1 MPDPYRYLP
10 GPGWAVTASSLV
22 VLFDSEIPQSLLA
35 AVWEAARGSDG
46 PQAVLDA
53 LLGTGLRSVPSF
65 GLADRA
71 DDGFH
76 VFVRGGIEAVVD
88 EQGPD
93 EQSITAHG
101 ALTWTEQAVPASTA
115 LTLRLGPSREG
126 QWLPLAEGIVQAAA
140 VAMAPNSLRPSEATG
155 PVSGVASQS
164 GILVS
169 PVETP
174 VLEDEVMDPGAR
186 GMSDGNVDVDVRAP
200 AEGGS
205 ADALVIDR
213 ALPRGDQADAFETLV
228 ELPVERGGDAGPE
241 PGTGAAHGAVGPEL
255 VDEIDDYEDL
265 FGATRASLLV
275 EHAAVRPEVESAES
289 GGQEDAAGEVSSRA
303 ASTAS
308 SATSAEVVPAG
319 PRPEPVVTMP
329 PSPASGLID
338 AVPLGAA
345 MASTDAVTDAPW
357 GSPAVASPDVTVAAE
372 PVSVVDD
379 DLATVSRASLRAARG
394 APSLSEAVAGPPV
407 HGLWCING
415 HANPPTATRCRQCQ
429 AAIELVDPVTMPR
442 PVLGSLEFSNGQR
455 VVLDRPAVI
464 GRSPR
469 SERVSASEIP
479 QLVVVPSPG
488 ADISRSHLEVRIEG
502 WHVLVVDLDSTNG
515 TVVMAPGQEPQRL
528 RPKEEVPI
536 SPGTVVSLADE
547 VAFTY
552 VVGS

>member
-255 VDEIDDYEDL
+255 VDEIDDYED
-265 FGATRASLLV
+265 
-275 EHAAVRPEVESAES
+275 
-289 GGQEDAAGEVSSRA
+289 
-303 ASTAS
+303 
-308 SATSAEVVPAG
+308 
-319 PRPEPVVTMP
+319 
-329 PSPASGLID
+329 
-338 AVPLGAA
+338 
-345 MASTDAVTDAPW
+345 
-357 GSPAVASPDVTVAAE
+357 
-372 PVSVVDD
+372 
-379 DLATVSRASLRAARG
+379 
-394 APSLSEAVAGPPV
+394 
-407 HGLWCING
+407 
-415 HANPPTATRCRQCQ
+415 
-429 AAIELVDPVTMPR
+429 
-442 PVLGSLEFSNGQR
+442 
-455 VVLDRPAVI
+455 
-464 GRSPR
+464 
-469 SERVSASEIP
+469 
-479 QLVVVPSPG
+479 
-488 ADISRSHLEVRIEG
+488 
-502 WHVLVVDLDSTNG
+502 
-515 TVVMAPGQEPQRL
+515 
-528 RPKEEVPI
+528 
-536 SPGTVVSLADE
+536 
-547 VAFTY
+547 
-552 VVGS
+552 